1 VSTPPRHLGKYELQ
15 ERLGSGGMA
24 EVWKA
29 LDTQLRRYVAI
40 KLLHSSLL
48 NDSEFITRFL
58 REAQVIAA
66 LHHPNIVQIHDFHIS
81 QPPESDSTTAY
92 MVMDYVEGQT
102 LADYIRNTSRVGKFP
117 QPAEIVHMFS
127 AIATAIDYAHQRG
140 MVHRDIKPANI
151 LLDKRNTSRNPM
163 GEPILSDFG
172 IARLIGASTKTLSG
186 LWLGT
191 PLYISPEQAQ
201 GHPGNERSDIYSLGV
216 VLYELCTGVPP
227 FQGDNPA
234 AIMMQHVN
242 VLPTPP
248 SLINPH
254 IPPALSMVILRA
266 LAKDPHAR
274 FASASTM
281 AAALAEAFN
290 LPVPDE
296 LGQPA
301 FPNESM
307 FMPTY
312 LTPRSASMEGQQGQ
326 QLSSP
331 FLPTVSASN
340 PGSLSPAQA
349 AFYQNSMPGIPV
361 TPHLAQS
368 NPGLPTISEVGGMVA
383 GANAT
388 PVLTPTQ
395 ISGTPVSPQQSQN
408 MATPPA
414 AATPL
419 PIASPPKKRTFPT
432 RYLLFAIPLILVLL
446 AAGLG
451 SWTLLKN
458 SNTKNNTPSPASTG
472 IVGHATLFSSGQIS
486 EASNQG
492 LNDEIQISLQNVAP
506 PRSGKAYY
514 AWLEGDLSKPEQPAL
529 LLGSPTV
536 THGSILFTYKDSQHN
551 NLLATYSQLLIT
563 QEDANTT
570 PDQPTFNK
578 SLWSYYAVIPQTPA
592 KGQTF
597 SMLDHLRHLLAT
609 ESLLQ
614 SHGLQGGLDIWYFR
628 NSQKIL
634 EVAGSARDEWQT
646 QEYDLMHRQIVR
658 ILDYLD
664 SETLVHNDVPAGTP
678 FLVQPAKNASIPML
692 ELQPGTQKPIGY
704 IYHMSLH
711 MNGVLKAPGS
721 TAYQQNLATQIS
733 TGLNNAD
740 GWLRQVRKD
749 AQQLVKLDNTQLA
762 QPSTLPILDDMATQ
776 ANYAYVG
783 RIDPN
788 TDQQQ
793 IGAVQIY
800 TDIQRLAVF
809 NITVYKQ

>member
-1 VSTPPRHLGKYELQ
+1 MSTTPRHLGKYELQ

-58 REAQVIAA
+58 REAQVIAS

-102 LADYIRNTSRVGKFP
+102 LADYIRSTSRAGKFP
-117 QPAEIVHMFS
+117 QPVEIVHLFS
-127 AIATAIDYAHQRG
+127 AIATAIDYAHQHG

-201 GHPGNERSDIYSLGV
+201 GHPGNERSDIYSVGV

-234 AIMMQHVN
+234 AIMMQHIN

-248 SLINPH
+248 SLINPN

-266 LAKDPHAR
+266 LAKDPLAR

-296 LGQPA
+296 LGQPT

-307 FMPTY
+307 YMPTY
-312 LTPRSASMEGQQGQ
+312 LTPRSASMPGQ

-331 FLPTVSASN
+331 SLPTISSST

-349 AFYQNSMPGIPV
+349 AFYQNNMPVIPV
-361 TPHLAQS
+361 TPNFAQS
-368 NPGLPTISEVGGMVA
+368 SPGLPAISGAGGMVA

-395 ISGTPVSPQQSQN
+395 LSATPVNPQQPQN

-414 AATPL
+414 VAFPAATPF

-432 RYLLFAIPLILVLL
+432 RYLLFAIPLVLVLL
-446 AAGLG
+446 VAGLG
-451 SWTLLKN
+451 SWTLLK
-458 SNTKNNTPSPASTG
+458 SGNTPPPASTS
-472 IVGHATLFSSGQIS
+472 IVGHATLFSSGQVNNT
-486 EASNQG
+486 SNQG
-492 LNDEIQISLQNVAP
+492 LNDEIQIALQNVPAP
-506 PRSGKAYY
+506 RAGKVYY
-514 AWLEGDLSKPEQPAL
+514 AWLKGDLNQPEQPAL
-529 LLGSPTV
+529 LLGNLTV
-536 THGSILFTYKDSQHN
+536 THGSIQFTYRDSQHT

-563 QEDANTT
+563 QEDASTT
-570 PDQPTFNK
+570 PEQPTFDQ
-578 SLWSYYAVIPQTPA
+578 SLWSYYAVVPQTPA
-592 KGQTF
+592 KGQKF
-597 SMLDHLRHLLAT
+597 SMLDHLRHLLSG
-609 ESLLQ
+609 ESLLE
-614 SHGLQGGLDIWYFR
+614 SNHLQGGLDIWYFR
-628 NSQKIL
+628 NSEEIL
-634 EVAGSARDEWQT
+634 EFSASARDEWQT

-658 ILDYLD
+658 VLDYLD
-664 SETLVHNDVPAGTP
+664 GQPFVHNDVPAGTP
-678 FLVQPAKNASIPML
+678 FLVQPANYASIPML
-692 ELQPGTQKPIGY
+692 ELQPKTQSPPGY
-704 IYHMSLH
+704 IYHITLH
-711 MNGVLKAPGS
+711 MAGVLSAPGS
-721 TAYQQNLATQIS
+721 TPYQQNLATQIS
-733 TGLNNAD
+733 TGLDNVNA
-740 GWLRQVRKD
+740 WLMQVRKD
-749 AQQLVKLDNTQLA
+749 AQQLVKMNDAQLA
-762 QPSTLPILDDMATQ
+762 QPSTLSILNDMATE

-783 RIDPN
+783 RINPLTN
-788 TDQQQ
+788 QQE

-800 TDIQRLAVF
+800 TDIQHLAVF